1 VATHHST
8 FCRIANMQM
17 KYDYTDTGWL
27 ENRKMTNR
35 RVVNGIIIF
44 DESNRRKKY
53 LPLVFDF
60 SRLH

>member
-1 VATHHST
+1 
-8 FCRIANMQM
+8 MQM

-27 ENRKMTNR
+27 ENRKMTM
-35 RVVNGIIIF
+35 RVVNGIIKF
-44 DESNRRKKY
+44 DESNRKKT